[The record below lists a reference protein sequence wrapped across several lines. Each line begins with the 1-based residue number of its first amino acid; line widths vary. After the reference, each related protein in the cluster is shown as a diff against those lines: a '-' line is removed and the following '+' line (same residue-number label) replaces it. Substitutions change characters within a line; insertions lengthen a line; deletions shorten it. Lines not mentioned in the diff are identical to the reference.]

1 MLRNLWLCVVVLVVA
16 LLQVARA
23 DVASQSA
30 WNQTQAE
37 ISLWL
42 SAAADCGWDKI
53 QTHSFKGPTTGF
65 VVTQVLHNPAKDTQ
79 GYVGYLPSDQSIYIT
94 FRGSESINNWITNLN
109 AFKTA
114 YASWPECNCQVHKG
128 FYEAEQAILP
138 IVLTAVKSLKTKF
151 PNYKIKLTGHSL
163 GAALT
168 QLTSMDLIKN
178 GYAVSSVLNFGQPRT
193 GDKAY
198 AQFANSKVDTWR
210 VVHDRDTVPHL
221 PLSTGMDF
229 FHVCREKFE
238 DANHNLKTCDASC
251 EDPTCG
257 DQYGP
262 AQWNGDDHLVYLG
275 MSVSCGAVSR

>member
-1 MLRNLWLCVVVLVVA
+1 MRMLWVCVIVVLA
-16 LLQVARA
+16 LTTNLIKAH
-23 DVASQSA
+23 SA

-53 QTHSFKGPTTGF
+53 QAHKFKGPTTGF
-65 VVTQVLHNPAKDTQ
+65 VVTEVLHNPKKDTQ
-79 GYVGYLPSDQSIYIT
+79 GYVGYLPSDSSIYVT
-94 FRGSESINNWITNLN
+94 FRGSESINNWISNLD
-109 AFKTA
+109 AFKTS
-114 YASWPECNCQVHKG
+114 YTSWPECNCEVHKG
-128 FYEAEQAILP
+128 FYQAEQSIFP
-138 IVLTAVKSLKTKF
+138 TVLNAVKSLKTKF

-168 QLTSMDLIKN
+168 QLTSMDLVKH
-178 GYAVSSVLNFGQPRT
+178 GYAVSGVVNFGQPRT

-221 PLSTGMDF
+221 PLATGMDYH
-229 FHVCREKFE
+229 HVCREQFE
-238 DANHNLKTCDASC
+238 DKNHNLKSCDSSC
-251 EDPTCG
+251 EDPTCA
-257 DQYGP
+257 DQYTKP
-262 AQWNGDDHLVYLG
+262 TEWNGDDHLVYLG